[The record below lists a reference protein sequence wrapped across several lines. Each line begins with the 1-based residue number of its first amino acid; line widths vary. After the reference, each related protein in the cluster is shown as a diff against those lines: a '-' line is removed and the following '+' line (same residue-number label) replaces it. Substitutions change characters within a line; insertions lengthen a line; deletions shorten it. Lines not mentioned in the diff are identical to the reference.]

1 MGNESPR
8 KDPEVNISSVRRRL
22 APFAVAGAAALVLAA
37 CGGGNDPENTSATE
51 GSDSEALSGSV
62 VVDGSSTVFPLT
74 SAAAE
79 LFAAEQPDVQVSVGQ
94 SGTGGGF
101 EKFCAGE
108 TDISDA
114 SRPIADD
121 EIAICEEN
129 GVTHDEFSIAN
140 DGLTVVVNAENDWA
154 TCLTVEQLNAI
165 WAPDSTIATWNE
177 VDPSFPDEPLVL
189 AGPGTDSGTFDYFTD
204 AINGEEGASRT
215 DYQASEDD
223 NVIVQAVQGSAGAMG
238 YFGYSYYEENAET
251 LKALEVDGGGGCV
264 APSPET
270 VQDGSYSP
278 LGRQLYIYPSA
289 EALERPEVE
298 GFVRFYIENI
308 DEIVG
313 AAGFIGLNDEQKT
326 TLSDQFDALLGG

>member
-1 MGNESPR
+1 VKITPLGRRWAPR
-8 KDPEVNISSVRRRL
+8 
-22 APFAVAGAAALVLAA
+22 AAVAAAALVLVA
-37 CGGGNDPENTSATE
+37 CGGGNDPQNTSAEGGGESTE
-51 GSDSEALSGSV
+51 AALSGQIV
-62 VVDGSSTVFPLT
+62 IDGSSTVFPLT

-79 LFAAEQPDVQVSVGQ
+79 LFQQENPDVQVSVGQ

-114 SRPIADD
+114 SRPIEED
-121 EIAICEEN
+121 EVAACEQN
-129 GVTHDEFSIAN
+129 GVTQDEFSIAN

-165 WAPDSTIATWNE
+165 WAPDSAISNWNQ
-177 VDPSFPDEPLVL
+177 VDPSFPDEPLTL

-204 AINGEEGASRT
+204 VVNGEEGASRT

-223 NVIVQAVQGSAGAMG
+223 NVIVKAVQGSPGAMG
-238 YFGYSYYEENAET
+238 YLGYTYYEQNADT
-251 LKALEVDGGGGCV
+251 LKALEIDNGGGCV
-264 APSPET
+264 APNPET
-270 VQDGSYSP
+270 VQDGSYAP

-298 GFVRFYIENI
+298 AFVSFYIENI
-308 DEIVG
+308 DQIVE

-326 TLSDQFDALLGG
+326 TLQEQFDALVG

>member
-1 MGNESPR
+1 VKITPLGRRWAPR
-8 KDPEVNISSVRRRL
+8 
-22 APFAVAGAAALVLAA
+22 AAVGAAALVLVA
-37 CGGGNDPENTSATE
+37 CGGGNDPQNTSAEGGGDSTE
-51 GSDSEALSGSV
+51 AALSGQIV
-62 VVDGSSTVFPLT
+62 IDGSSTVFPLT

-79 LFAAEQPDVQVSVGQ
+79 LFQQESPDVQVSVGQ

-114 SRPIADD
+114 SRPIEDD
-121 EIAICEEN
+121 EVAACEQN
-129 GVTHDEFSIAN
+129 GVTQDEFSIAN
-140 DGLTVVVNAENDWA
+140 DGLTVVVNAENNWA

-165 WAPDSTIATWNE
+165 WAPDSTISNWNQ
-177 VDPSFPDEPLVL
+177 VDPSFPDEPLTL

-204 AINGEEGASRT
+204 VINGEEGASRT

-223 NVIVQAVQGSAGAMG
+223 NVIVQAVQGSPGAMG
-238 YFGYSYYEENAET
+238 YLGYTYYEQNADT
-251 LKALEVDGGGGCV
+251 LKALEIDNGGGCV
-264 APSPET
+264 APNPET
-270 VQDGSYSP
+270 VQDGSYAP

-298 GFVRFYIENI
+298 AFVSFYIENI
-308 DEIVG
+308 DQIVE

-326 TLSDQFDALLGG
+326 TLQEQFDALVG

>member
-1 MGNESPR
+1 
-8 KDPEVNISSVRRRL
+8 VTC
-22 APFAVAGAAALVLAA
+22 AAALVLAA
-37 CGGGNDPENTSATE
+37 CGSGNDPDNTSAEE
-51 GSDSEALSGSV
+51 GSESEALSGSV

-108 TDISDA
+108 TDISNA
-114 SRPIADD
+114 SRAIADD
-121 EIAICEEN
+121 EVVICEEN

-140 DGLTVVVNAENDWA
+140 DGLTVVVNADNDWA

-165 WAPDSTIATWNE
+165 WAPDSTIANWNE

-215 DYQASEDD
+215 DYLASEDD

-251 LKALEVDGGGGCV
+251 LKSLEVDNGSGCV
-264 APSPET
+264 APSAET
-270 VQDGSYSP
+270 VQDGSYAP
-278 LGRQLYIYPSA
+278 LGRQLFIYPSA
-289 EALERPEVE
+289 EALDRPEVE

-308 DEIVG
+308 DAIVE

-326 TLSDQFDALLGG
+326 TLADQFDSLLGG

>member
-1 MGNESPR
+1 M
-8 KDPEVNISSVRRRL
+8 DISSVRRRL

-37 CGGGNDPENTSATE
+37 CGSGNDPDNVAVEE
-51 GSDSEALSGSV
+51 GSDTEALSGSV

-79 LFAAEQPDVQVSVGQ
+79 LFAEEQPDVQVSVGQ

-114 SRPIADD
+114 SRAIADD

-129 GVTHDEFSIAN
+129 GVTNDEFSIAN

-154 TCLTVEQLNAI
+154 TCLTVEQLNMI
-165 WAPDSTIATWNE
+165 WAPDSTVSNWNQ
-177 VDPSFPDEPLVL
+177 VDPSFPDEPLAL

-238 YFGYSYYEENAET
+238 YFGYSYYEENADT
-251 LKALEVDGGGGCV
+251 LNALEVDGGSGCI
-264 APSPET
+264 APSAET
-270 VQDGSYSP
+270 VQDGSYAP
-278 LGRQLYIYPSA
+278 LGRQLFIYPSA

-308 DEIVG
+308 DAIVE

>member
-1 MGNESPR
+1 VDISP
-8 KDPEVNISSVRRRL
+8 VRRRMT
-22 APFAVAGAAALVLAA
+22 PFAVAGVAALVLAA
-37 CGGGNDPENTSATE
+37 CGSGNDPQSTSDEQDSNTES
-51 GSDSEALSGSV
+51 LSGSV

-121 EIAICEEN
+121 EIAVCEEN
-129 GVTHDEFSIAN
+129 SVTHDEFSIAN

-165 WAPDSTIATWNE
+165 WAPDSTVANWNQ

-204 AINGEEGASRT
+204 AVNGEEGASRT

-251 LKALEVDGGGGCV
+251 LKALEIDGGGGCV
-264 APSPET
+264 APSAET
-270 VQDGSYSP
+270 VQDGSYAP

-298 GFVRFYIENI
+298 GFIRFYIENI
-308 DEIVG
+308 DQIVE

>member
-1 MGNESPR
+1 MDISP
-8 KDPEVNISSVRRRL
+8 VRRRL
-22 APFAVAGAAALVLAA
+22 APLAVAGVAALVLAA
-37 CGGGNDPENTSATE
+37 CGGGNDPANTSNDE
-51 GSDSEALSGSV
+51 GSDTEALSGSV

-121 EIAICEEN
+121 EVAVCEEN

-140 DGLTVVVNAENDWA
+140 DGLTVVVSTENDWA

-165 WAPDSTIATWNE
+165 WAPDSTVANWNQ

-204 AINGEEGASRT
+204 AVNGEEGASRT

-238 YFGYSYYEENAET
+238 YFGYSYYEENTGT
-251 LKALEVDGGGGCV
+251 LKALEIDGGAGCI
-264 APSPET
+264 APSAET
-270 VQDGSYSP
+270 VQDGSYAP
-278 LGRQLYIYPSA
+278 LGRQLFIYPSA

-308 DEIVG
+308 DQIVE
-313 AAGFIGLNDEQKT
+313 AAGFIGLNDEQKA

>member
-1 MGNESPR
+1 V
-8 KDPEVNISSVRRRL
+8 DISSVRRRL
-22 APFAVAGAAALVLAA
+22 APLAVTGAAALVLAA
-37 CGGGNDPENTSATE
+37 CGSGNDPDNATAEEE
-51 GSDSEALSGSV
+51 GSETDALSGAV
-62 VVDGSSTVFPLT
+62 VIDGSSTVFPLT

-79 LFAAEQPDVQVSVGQ
+79 LFAEEQPDVQVSVGQ

-114 SRPIADD
+114 SRAIADD
-121 EIAICEEN
+121 EVAICEEN
-129 GVTHDEFSIAN
+129 GVTNDEFSIAN
-140 DGLTVVVNAENDWA
+140 DGLTVVVSAENDWA

-165 WAPDSTIATWNE
+165 WAPDSTVSNWNQ

-189 AGPGTDSGTFDYFTD
+189 SGPGTDSGTFDYFTD

-251 LKALEVDGGGGCV
+251 LNAVEIDGGGGCI
-264 APSPET
+264 APNPET
-270 VQDGSYSP
+270 VQDGSYAP
-278 LGRQLYIYPSA
+278 LGRQLFIYPSA

-308 DEIVG
+308 DQIVE

>member
-1 MGNESPR
+1 VKITPLGRRWAPR
-8 KDPEVNISSVRRRL
+8 
-22 APFAVAGAAALVLAA
+22 AAVAAAALVLVA
-37 CGGGNDPENTSATE
+37 CGGGNDPQNTSAEGGGESTE
-51 GSDSEALSGSV
+51 AALSGQIV
-62 VVDGSSTVFPLT
+62 IDGSSTVFPLT

-79 LFAAEQPDVQVSVGQ
+79 LFQQENPDVQVSVGQ

-114 SRPIADD
+114 SRPIEED
-121 EIAICEEN
+121 EVAVCEQN
-129 GVTHDEFSIAN
+129 GVTQDEFSIAN

-165 WAPDSTIATWNE
+165 WAPDSAISNWNQ
-177 VDPSFPDEPLVL
+177 VDPSFPDEPLTL

-204 AINGEEGASRT
+204 VINGEEGASRT

-223 NVIVQAVQGSAGAMG
+223 NVIVKAVQGSPGAMG
-238 YFGYSYYEENAET
+238 YLGYTYYEQNADT
-251 LKALEVDGGGGCV
+251 LKALEIDNGGGCV
-264 APSPET
+264 APNPET
-270 VQDGSYSP
+270 VQDGSYAP

-298 GFVRFYIENI
+298 AFVSFYIENI
-308 DEIVG
+308 DQIVE

-326 TLSDQFDALLGG
+326 TLQEQFDALVG

>member
-1 MGNESPR
+1 V
-8 KDPEVNISSVRRRL
+8 DISSVRRRL
-22 APFAVAGAAALVLAA
+22 APFAVAGAAVVVLAA
-37 CGGGNDPENTSATE
+37 CGSGNDPENTSVEE
-51 GSDSEALSGSV
+51 GGESAALSGSV

-79 LFAAEQPDVQVSVGQ
+79 LFAAEQSDVQVSVGQ

-108 TDISDA
+108 TDISNA
-114 SRPIADD
+114 SRAIADD
-121 EIAICEEN
+121 EVAICEEN

-165 WAPDSTIATWNE
+165 WAPESTIANWNE

-223 NVIVQAVQGSAGAMG
+223 NVIVQAVQGSAGALG

-251 LKALEVDGGGGCV
+251 LKALEVDNGSGCV
-264 APSPET
+264 APSAET
-270 VQDGSYSP
+270 VQDGSYAP
-278 LGRQLYIYPSA
+278 LGRQLFIYPSA

-308 DEIVG
+308 DEIVE